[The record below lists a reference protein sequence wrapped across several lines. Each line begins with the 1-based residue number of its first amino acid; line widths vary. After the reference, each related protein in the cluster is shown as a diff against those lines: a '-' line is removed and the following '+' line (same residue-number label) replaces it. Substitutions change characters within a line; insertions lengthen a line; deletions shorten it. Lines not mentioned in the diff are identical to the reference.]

1 MYRQIQIT
9 TLVLKVRS
17 GITSVS
23 VLWQEFPGLGGR
35 AFGHFLL
42 PHTLNF
48 VCTLLCLVR
57 GGGFFFF
64 FNTIFKGYIPFSY
77 YKMLTIFPMLY
88 DTSVYPTLHSGACA
102 SHSSTSILPPPRLA
116 PTSLFSRSVSLLLI
130 IFTSWSHYLDST
142 SKWYHTVFVILWL
155 ISLSI
160 MTSRAIHVAAN
171 GKISFFLWL
180 SNIPFY
186 IYAPHLY
193 PIFFPWMLSL
203 LPYVGKQCCFQHW
216 GACVFSSQCFCFFR
230 YICSSGIAGS
240 HGGFLIFCFVFLRS
254 LHTIFHDGCTNSLFF
269 FFHITRM
276 VLHFEIGTPVQARW
290 RGKYHVD
297 ALDQISQ
304 SSWKKRLSRKLAIL

>member
-1 MYRQIQIT
+1 
-9 TLVLKVRS
+9 
-17 GITSVS
+17 
-23 VLWQEFPGLGGR
+23 
-35 AFGHFLL
+35 
-42 PHTLNF
+42 
-48 VCTLLCLVR
+48 
-57 GGGFFFF
+57 
-64 FNTIFKGYIPFSY
+64 
-77 YKMLTIFPMLY
+77 MLTIFPMLY

-142 SKWYHTVFVILWL
+142 SKWCHTVFVILWL

-216 GACVFSSQCFCFFR
+216 GACIFSSQCFCFFR
-230 YICSSGIAGS
+230 YIGSSGIAGS

-269 FFHITRM
+269 FFSYNQNGFTFWNWDPCPSQVKRE
-276 VLHFEIGTPVQARW
+276 VPCWCTGSNLTVQLKEETVQEIGNYLT
-290 RGKYHVD
+290 RGELG
-297 ALDQISQ
+297 AF
-304 SSWKKRLSRKLAIL
+304 RLSAWQWKSRTKQLWGMAGTEVGAGQAAVDCTLTT

>member
-1 MYRQIQIT
+1 
-9 TLVLKVRS
+9 
-17 GITSVS
+17 
-23 VLWQEFPGLGGR
+23 
-35 AFGHFLL
+35 
-42 PHTLNF
+42 
-48 VCTLLCLVR
+48 
-57 GGGFFFF
+57 
-64 FNTIFKGYIPFSY
+64 
-77 YKMLTIFPMLY
+77 MLY
-88 DTSVYPTLHSGACA
+88 DTSVYPTLHSVACA

-116 PTSLFSRSVSLLLI
+116 PTSLFSCSVSLLLI
-130 IFTSWSHYLDST
+130 IFTSWLHYLDST

-193 PIFFPWMLSL
+193 PIFFPWMLRL
-203 LPYVGKQCCFQHW
+203 LPYVGKQCCFEHW
-216 GACVFSSQCFCFFR
+216 GACVFSSQGFCFFR

-240 HGGFLIFCFVFLRS
+240 HGGFLIFCFVFLFFWEAS
-254 LHTIFHDGCTNSLFF
+254 ILFPMMAAPIHFFFF

-297 ALDQISQ
+297 ALDQISVQ
-304 SSWKKRLSRKLAIL
+304 LKEETLQEIGNYLTGGELGAFRLPAWQWKSRTKQLWGMAGLRWGPGRQRWTVHSPPKRCCPSPEVGIRQFKEQKSESLCYSKSFPSVKPLN